1 DGSTPNICVVGDPDQ
16 SIYGWRG
23 ADIAN
28 ILEFEQQF
36 PGCAVISL
44 GQNFRSTASILRVAD
59 TLIKRNTVR
68 KDKDLFT
75 DRKGGAKPEVVLCR
89 DEHHESS
96 LVVGWFRSLKDETAS
111 SDRPLLWKDCAIFYR
126 TNALARVMEDA
137 CRAAGVPYVIARGTA
152 FYEREEVKDAL
163 AYLRLLA
170 NPNDDVSLLRIVNK
184 PTRGVGA
191 TSLARIQMLAE
202 ERGVPM
208 LRALAMSEGVEGV
221 SPRASNAMRSFV
233 QMVEGWSGGGT
244 FMGAEVS
251 GSLADL
257 VERVMKESGLEEH
270 VKKKSGDTEEQR
282 DERLANLAEVI
293 SSAREFELEYDP
305 GADAAAAPGSD
316 TPPPP
321 LLAMLRAYLES
332 VSLVADADKVDPA
345 RGAV

>member
-1 DGSTPNICVVGDPDQ
+1 
-16 SIYGWRG
+16 
-23 ADIAN
+23 
-28 ILEFEQQF
+28 
-36 PGCAVISL
+36 
-44 GQNFRSTASILRVAD
+44 
-59 TLIKRNTVR
+59 
-68 KDKDLFT
+68 
-75 DRKGGAKPEVVLCR
+75 
-89 DEHHESS
+89 
-96 LVVGWFRSLKDETAS
+96 
-111 SDRPLLWKDCAIFYR
+111 
-126 TNALARVMEDA
+126 
-137 CRAAGVPYVIARGTA
+137 
-152 FYEREEVKDAL
+152 
-163 AYLRLLA
+163 
-170 NPNDDVSLLRIVNK
+170 LLRIVNK

-345 RGAV
+345 RGAVTLMTLHAAKGLEFRAVAMIGLEEGLLPHSRARESQAELEEERRLAFVGITRAMERLLITSAKYRTVRGLRDRTVPSQFLRELPEDGV